1 MKIDAIFDNGR
12 IRTLDPNR
20 PQATTIGILD
30 GKIVGFDEELQGVT
44 ADRMVDLGGAPVLP
58 GFHDAHFHGTLTG
71 SRLAALDVRP
81 AEAPTLDALYAAVR
95 AFSEGLPADAIVKA
109 SGYDQNI
116 TGAHP
121 TAEGLDAASGGRA
134 VVVDHVSGHMTVIS
148 TAMFALAGY
157 PGRVGVPDIA
167 GGHVERDADGRAVGL
182 LQENAQELYRELTAK
197 ESVAEARHNLGLTS
211 EQAVRYGLTS
221 VTEPGGYNPVV
232 TYLDAVEQGIFQPRI
247 TVMPF
252 VERLHEIDLFRG
264 AGDWL
269 GFDQGFRTGFGDD
282 RVKLGPVKIV
292 SDGSLIGRSA
302 SMHHCYHG
310 EPENSG
316 FMRFERD
323 ELIEKVGAA
332 HRAGWTV
339 ATHAIGDAAIDHA
352 LDAIELAHKA
362 TPRGPVRHR
371 IEHFA
376 VASDEQIARA
386 AALGVIAVPQGRF
399 ISDFGDGMA
408 AALGP
413 ERAEHCYRMKSLL
426 DAGMVLPGSTDSP
439 ISDGNPILSMH
450 DMVNRRT
457 ASGAVLAPAERIS
470 IAEAVRAYTYGSSYA
485 VGEETRKGTLA
496 RGYLADFV
504 VLSDDL
510 LATADEA
517 IRDVTVG
524 ATVIGGS
531 IVYNQ
536 AGLAQ
541 R

>member
-1 MKIDAIFDNGR
+1 MRIDAIFDNGR
-12 IRTLDPNR
+12 IRTLDESR
-20 PQATTIGILD
+20 PQATKMGVLN

-44 ADRMVDLGGAPVLP
+44 ADRVIDLGGAPVLP

-71 SRLAALDVRP
+71 ARLASLDVRSTK
-81 AEAPTLDALYAAVR
+81 APTLDALYAAVR
-95 AFSEGLPADAIVKA
+95 DFSAKLPEGTIVKA

-121 TAEGLDAASGGRA
+121 TAEGLDAASGGRP

-157 PGRVGVPDIA
+157 PGRVGVPNVA
-167 GGHVERDADGRAVGL
+167 GGHVERDADGRVVGL
-182 LQENAQELYRELTAK
+182 LQENAQELYRHLTAK

-221 VTEPGGYNPVV
+221 ITEPGGYNPVV
-232 TYLDAVEQGIFQPRI
+232 TYLDAVEQDIFQPRI

-252 VERLHEIDLFRG
+252 VERLHDIDLFRG
-264 AGDWL
+264 AGEWL

-302 SMHHCYHG
+302 AMHHCYHG

-323 ELIEKVGAA
+323 ELIEKIGAA

-339 ATHAIGDAAIDHA
+339 ATHAIGDAAVDHA
-352 LDAIELAHKA
+352 LDGIEAAHRD

-386 AALGVIAVPQGRF
+386 ASLGVIAVPQGRF

-408 AALGP
+408 AALGA
-413 ERAEHCYRMKSLL
+413 ERTEHCYRMKSLL
-426 DAGMVLPGSTDSP
+426 TAGMVLPGSTDSP
-439 ISDGNPILSMH
+439 ISDGNPILSIH

-457 ASGAVLAPAERIS
+457 ASGMLFGASERLT
-470 IAEAVRAYTYGSSYA
+470 IAEAVRAYTFGSNYA
-485 VGEETRKGTLA
+485 VGEEKRKGTLA
-496 RGYLADFV
+496 RGFLADFV

-510 LATADEA
+510 LATADEN
-517 IRDVTVG
+517 IRDVTIG
-524 ATVIGGS
+524 ATVIGGK

-536 AGLAQ
+536 AGLSD
-541 R
+541 